1 MLRPSSSLALLTVRH
16 RPAAPEGVST
26 RAFRRFVTSS
36 TVEYATRLTGQLPGL
51 DFHQQ
56 EERPLSA
63 APTGR
68 LALAP
73 VGLAPTEH
81 VCLLWTHT
89 EPHAVRRVL
98 AALGLAAEP
107 PPGHA
112 VGAA

>member
-73 VGLAPTEH
+73 AGLRPTEH
-81 VCLLWTHT
+81 AFLDTHF
-89 EPHAVRRVL
+89 AVHRKDS
-98 AALGLAAEP
+98 
-107 PPGHA
+107 
-112 VGAA
+112 

>member
-16 RPAAPEGVST
+16 RDAAPEGVST
-26 RAFRRFVTSS
+26 RAFRRFVTSP

-63 APTGR
+63 APTGL

-73 VGLAPTEH
+73 AGLPPLNTSA
-81 VCLLWTHT
+81 LLWTHGSF
-89 EPHAVRRVL
+89 RN
-98 AALGLAAEP
+98 
-107 PPGHA
+107 
-112 VGAA
+112 

>member
-16 RPAAPEGVST
+16 RDAAPEGVST
-26 RAFRRFVTSS
+26 RAFRRFVTSP

-73 VGLAPTEH
+73 VVYLPLNTPAFLDSHSLELPRFRG
-81 VCLLWTHT
+81 
-89 EPHAVRRVL
+89 R
-98 AALGLAAEP
+98 
-107 PPGHA
+107 
-112 VGAA
+112 

>member
-16 RPAAPEGVST
+16 HTAAPEGVST
-26 RAFRRFVTSS
+26 RAFRRFVTSP

-73 VGLAPTEH
+73 VGLRPTEH
-81 VCLLWTHT
+81 ACLSGLTLSCARGRLQ
-89 EPHAVRRVL
+89 PGGLGDRAAVSPYP
-98 AALGLAAEP
+98 AADR
-107 PPGHA
+107 
-112 VGAA
+112 